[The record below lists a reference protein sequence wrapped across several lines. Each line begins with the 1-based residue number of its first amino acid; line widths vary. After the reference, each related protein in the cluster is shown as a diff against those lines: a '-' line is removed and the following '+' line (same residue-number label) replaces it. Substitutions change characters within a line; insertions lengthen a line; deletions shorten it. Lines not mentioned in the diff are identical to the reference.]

1 MERIIEINKINEGIE
16 VLTNML
22 RRMNEHKM
30 LQLDTHFTLE
40 LIKDEE
46 EVQFSNIHDDE
57 NLGDRLMSFNI
68 TRTYD
73 NIRIKFIDW
82 TEFKEYRILTNTNN
96 NKANEL
102 MAYCVDLA
110 NNGNLQTMFD
120 SISKIFD
127 EIDK

>member
-1 MERIIEINKINEGIE
+1 MKRIEISKVNEGIE
-16 VLTNML
+16 VLEKML
-22 RRMNEHKM
+22 RKMNESKL

-40 LIKDEE
+40 VIKDEE
-46 EVQFSNIHDDE
+46 EVQFSNIHDDD
-57 NLGDRLMSFNI
+57 NLDNRLMSFNI
-68 TRTYD
+68 TRTYN

-82 TEFKEYRILTNTNN
+82 TQFIEYKILTDTNN

-102 MAYCVDLA
+102 MKYCVDLA

>member
-1 MERIIEINKINEGIE
+1 MKRIEINKVNEGIE

-22 RRMNEHKM
+22 RKMNESKL

-40 LIKDEE
+40 VIKDEE
-46 EVQFSNIHDDE
+46 EVQFSNIHDYD
-57 NLGDRLMSFNI
+57 NLDDRLMTFNI
-68 TRTYD
+68 TRTYN

-82 TEFKEYRILTNTNN
+82 TQFIEYKILTDTNN

-102 MAYCVDLA
+102 MKYCVDLA

>member
-1 MERIIEINKINEGIE
+1 MKRIEISKVNEGIE
-16 VLTNML
+16 VLEKML
-22 RRMNEHKM
+22 RKMNESKL

-40 LIKDEE
+40 VIKDQE
-46 EVQFSNIHDDE
+46 EVQFSNIHDD
-57 NLGDRLMSFNI
+57 NLGGRLMSFNI
-68 TRTYD
+68 TRTYN

-82 TEFKEYRILTNTNN
+82 TQFIEYKILTDTNN

-102 MAYCVDLA
+102 MKYCVDLA

>member
-1 MERIIEINKINEGIE
+1 MKRIEISKVNEGIE
-16 VLTNML
+16 VLEKML
-22 RRMNEHKM
+22 RKMNESKL

-40 LIKDEE
+40 VIKDEE
-46 EVQFSNIHDDE
+46 EVQFSNIHDN
-57 NLGDRLMSFNI
+57 NLGGRLMSFNI
-68 TRTYD
+68 TRTYN

-82 TEFKEYRILTNTNN
+82 TQFIEYKILTDTNN

-102 MAYCVDLA
+102 MKYCVDLA

-120 SISKIFD
+120 SVSKIFD

>member
-1 MERIIEINKINEGIE
+1 MKKIEISKVNEGIE
-16 VLTNML
+16 VLEKML
-22 RRMNEHKM
+22 RKMNESKL

-46 EVQFSNIHDDE
+46 EVQFSNIHDDD
-57 NLGDRLMSFNI
+57 NLDDRLMSFNI
-68 TRTYD
+68 TRTYN

-82 TEFKEYRILTNTNN
+82 TQFIEYKILTDTNN

-127 EIDK
+127 NMDK

>member
-1 MERIIEINKINEGIE
+1 MKRIEINKVNEGIE

-22 RRMNEHKM
+22 RKMNESKL
-30 LQLDTHFTLE
+30 LQLDKHFTLE
-40 LIKDEE
+40 VIKDEE
-46 EVQFSNIHDDE
+46 EVQFSNIHDYD
-57 NLGDRLMSFNI
+57 NLDDRLMSFNI
-68 TRTYD
+68 TRTYN

-82 TEFKEYRILTNTNN
+82 TQFIEYKILTDTNN
-96 NKANEL
+96 DKANEL
-102 MAYCVDLA
+102 MKYCVDLA

>member
-1 MERIIEINKINEGIE
+1 MKRIEISKVNEGIE
-16 VLTNML
+16 VLEKML
-22 RRMNEHKM
+22 RKMNESKL

-40 LIKDEE
+40 VIKDQE
-46 EVQFSNIHDDE
+46 EVQFSNIHDD
-57 NLGDRLMSFNI
+57 NLGGRLMSFNI
-68 TRTYD
+68 TRTYN

-82 TEFKEYRILTNTNN
+82 TQFIEYKILTDTNN

-102 MAYCVDLA
+102 MKYCVDLA

-120 SISKIFD
+120 SVSKIFD

>member
-1 MERIIEINKINEGIE
+1 MKRIEISKVNEGIE
-16 VLTNML
+16 VLEKML
-22 RRMNEHKM
+22 RKMNESKL

-40 LIKDEE
+40 VIKDQE
-46 EVQFSNIHDDE
+46 EVQFSNIHDDS
-57 NLGDRLMSFNI
+57 LGGRLMSFNI
-68 TRTYD
+68 TRTYN

-82 TEFKEYRILTNTNN
+82 TQFIEYKILTDTNN

-102 MAYCVDLA
+102 MKYCVDLA

>member
-1 MERIIEINKINEGIE
+1 MKRIEITKVNEGIE

-22 RRMNEHKM
+22 RRMNESNL

-40 LIKDEE
+40 VIKDEE
-46 EVQFSNIHDDE
+46 EVQFSNIHDDD
-57 NLGDRLMSFNI
+57 NLGGRLMSFNI
-68 TRTYD
+68 TRTYN

-82 TEFKEYRILTNTNN
+82 TQFIEYKILTDTTN

-102 MAYCVDLA
+102 MDYCVDLA

-120 SISKIFD
+120 SISKIFN

>member
-1 MERIIEINKINEGIE
+1 MKRIEISKVNEGIE
-16 VLTNML
+16 VLEKML
-22 RRMNEHKM
+22 RKMNESKL

-40 LIKDEE
+40 VIKDQE
-46 EVQFSNIHDDE
+46 EVQFSNIHDD
-57 NLGDRLMSFNI
+57 NLCGRLMTFNI
-68 TRTYD
+68 TRTYN

-82 TEFKEYRILTNTNN
+82 TQFIEYKILTDTNN

-102 MAYCVDLA
+102 MKYCVDLA

>member
-1 MERIIEINKINEGIE
+1 MKRIEISKVNEGIE
-16 VLTNML
+16 VLEKML
-22 RRMNEHKM
+22 RKMNESKL

-40 LIKDEE
+40 VIKDEE
-46 EVQFSNIHDDE
+46 EVQFSNIHDDD
-57 NLGDRLMSFNI
+57 NLDNRLMSFNI
-68 TRTYD
+68 TRTY
-73 NIRIKFIDW
+73 NSIRIKFIDW
-82 TEFKEYRILTNTNN
+82 TQFIEYKILTDTNN

-102 MAYCVDLA
+102 MKYCVDLA

>member
-1 MERIIEINKINEGIE
+1 MKRIEINKVNEGIE

-22 RRMNEHKM
+22 RKMNESKL

-40 LIKDEE
+40 VIKDEE
-46 EVQFSNIHDDE
+46 EVQFSNIHDYD
-57 NLGDRLMSFNI
+57 NLDDRLMSFNI
-68 TRTYD
+68 TRTYN

-82 TEFKEYRILTNTNN
+82 TQFIEYKILTDTNN

-102 MAYCVDLA
+102 MKYCVDLA

>member
-1 MERIIEINKINEGIE
+1 MKRIEINKVNEGIE

-22 RRMNEHKM
+22 RKMNESKL

-40 LIKDEE
+40 VIKDEE
-46 EVQFSNIHDDE
+46 EVQFSNIHDYD
-57 NLGDRLMSFNI
+57 NLDDRLMSFNI
-68 TRTYD
+68 TRTYN

-82 TEFKEYRILTNTNN
+82 TQFIEYKILTDTNN
-96 NKANEL
+96 DKANEL
-102 MAYCVDLA
+102 MKYCVDLA

>member
-1 MERIIEINKINEGIE
+1 MKRIEISKVNEGIE
-16 VLTNML
+16 VLEKML
-22 RRMNEHKM
+22 RKMNESKL

-40 LIKDEE
+40 VIKDQE
-46 EVQFSNIHDDE
+46 EVQFSNIHDYD
-57 NLGDRLMSFNI
+57 NLDDRLMSFNI
-68 TRTYD
+68 TRTYN

-82 TEFKEYRILTNTNN
+82 TQFIEYKILTDTNN
-96 NKANEL
+96 DKANEL
-102 MAYCVDLA
+102 MKYCVDLA

>member
-1 MERIIEINKINEGIE
+1 MKRIEITKVNEGIE

-22 RRMNEHKM
+22 RRMNESNL

-40 LIKDEE
+40 VIKDEE
-46 EVQFSNIHDDE
+46 EVQFSNIHDDD
-57 NLGDRLMSFNI
+57 NLDGRLMSFNI
-68 TRTYD
+68 TRTYN

-82 TEFKEYRILTNTNN
+82 TEFKEFRILTDTTN

-102 MAYCVDLA
+102 MDYCVDLA

-120 SISKIFD
+120 SISKIFN

>member
-1 MERIIEINKINEGIE
+1 MKRIEITKVNEGIE

-22 RRMNEHKM
+22 RRMNESNL

-40 LIKDEE
+40 VIKDEE
-46 EVQFSNIHDDE
+46 EVQFSNIHDDD
-57 NLGDRLMSFNI
+57 NLDGRLMSFNI
-68 TRTYD
+68 TRTYN

-82 TEFKEYRILTNTNN
+82 TQFIEYKILTDTNN
-96 NKANEL
+96 NKAKEL
-102 MAYCVDLA
+102 MTYCVDLA

>member
-1 MERIIEINKINEGIE
+1 MKKIEISKVNEGIE
-16 VLTNML
+16 VLEKML
-22 RRMNEHKM
+22 RKMNESKL

-46 EVQFSNIHDDE
+46 EVQFSNIHDDD
-57 NLGDRLMSFNI
+57 NLDDRLMSFNI
-68 TRTYD
+68 TRTYN

-82 TEFKEYRILTNTNN
+82 TQFIEYKILTDTNN

-102 MAYCVDLA
+102 MAYCIELA

-127 EIDK
+127 NMDK

>member
-1 MERIIEINKINEGIE
+1 MKRIEINKVNEGIE

-22 RRMNEHKM
+22 RKMNESKL

-40 LIKDEE
+40 VIEDEE
-46 EVQFSNIHDDE
+46 EVQFSNIHDYD
-57 NLGDRLMSFNI
+57 NLDDRLMSFNI
-68 TRTYD
+68 TRTYN

-82 TEFKEYRILTNTNN
+82 TQFIEYKILTDTNN

-102 MAYCVDLA
+102 MKYCVDLA

>member
-1 MERIIEINKINEGIE
+1 MKKIEINKINEGIE
-16 VLTNML
+16 VLGDML
-22 RRMNEHKM
+22 RRMNELKQ

-40 LIKDEE
+40 VIKDEE
-46 EVQFSNIHDDE
+46 EIQFSNIHDDE
-57 NLGDRLMSFNI
+57 NLDGRMMTFNI

-82 TEFKEYRILTNTNN
+82 TQFIEYRILTDTSN

-102 MAYCVDLA
+102 MQYCIDLA

-120 SISKIFD
+120 SISSIFNKM
-127 EIDK
+127 DK

>member
-1 MERIIEINKINEGIE
+1 MKRIEISKVNEGIE
-16 VLTNML
+16 VLEKML
-22 RRMNEHKM
+22 RKMNESKL

-40 LIKDEE
+40 VIKDEE
-46 EVQFSNIHDDE
+46 EVQFSNIHDD
-57 NLGDRLMSFNI
+57 NLCGRLMTFNI
-68 TRTYD
+68 TRTYN

-82 TEFKEYRILTNTNN
+82 TQFIEYKILTDTNN

-102 MAYCVDLA
+102 MKYCVDLA

>member
-1 MERIIEINKINEGIE
+1 MKRIEINKVNEGIE

-22 RRMNEHKM
+22 RKMNESKL

-40 LIKDEE
+40 VIKDE
-46 EVQFSNIHDDE
+46 EVQFSNIHDYD
-57 NLGDRLMSFNI
+57 NLDGRLMSFNI
-68 TRTYD
+68 TRTYN

-82 TEFKEYRILTNTNN
+82 TQFIEYKILTDTNN

-102 MAYCVDLA
+102 MKYCVDLA

>member
-1 MERIIEINKINEGIE
+1 MKRIEINKVNEGIE

-22 RRMNEHKM
+22 RKMNESKL
-30 LQLDTHFTLE
+30 LQLDIHFTLE

-46 EVQFSNIHDDE
+46 EVQFSNRHDD
-57 NLGDRLMSFNI
+57 NLDDRLMSFNI
-68 TRTYD
+68 TRTYN

-82 TEFKEYRILTNTNN
+82 TQFIEYKILTDTNN